1 MKSYGHINFNENQIQ
16 KVAVG
21 METNFPLNPSPGRL
35 VFKDKRLYICVE
47 IVSGI
52 PSWIP
57 LTNQLDTY
65 IHLQQSASATWNI
78 QHNLGATTPLVQVYD
93 STTNSLFIPDNV
105 TIVDSNNLTIYL
117 ASPITGRAI
126 IMHGDVLGAPLPQF
140 NYTHTQTNPST
151 TWVVQHNLGYYPI
164 IRVFVNNEEILP
176 LSIVH
181 DSVNQATI
189 TFSQPYVGTAK
200 CI

>member
-16 KVAVG
+16 QVAVG
-21 METNFPLNPSPGRL
+21 VETSFPLNPTPGRL
-35 VFKDKRLYICVE
+35 VFKDKRLYICIE

-52 PSWIP
+52 PTWVP
-57 LTNQLDTY
+57 LTNELNTY
-65 IHLQQSASATWNI
+65 VHLQQTPSNVWNVT
-78 QHNLGATTPLVQVYD
+78 HNLGAPTPLVQVYD
-93 STTNSLFIPDNV
+93 SSSNTLFIPDNV
-105 TIVDSNNLTIYL
+105 TINDQNSLTITL
-117 ASPITGRAI
+117 GSAIAGRAI
-126 IMHGDVLGAPLPQF
+126 IMHGDIMGSPLPQF

-181 DSVNQATI
+181 NSTNQATI